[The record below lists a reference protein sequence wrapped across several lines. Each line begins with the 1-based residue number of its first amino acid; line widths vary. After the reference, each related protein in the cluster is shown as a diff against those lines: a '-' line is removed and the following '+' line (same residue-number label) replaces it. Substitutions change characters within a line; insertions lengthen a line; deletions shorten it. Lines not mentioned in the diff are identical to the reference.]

1 MKDVRI
7 LVIEDDPFMRRA
19 CEMGLKKKGFK
30 VLTAVDGE
38 DGLQQARAG
47 APHLILLDLLMPKLS
62 GIETLEALKKDD
74 RTRDIPVVILSNS
87 SVERDVQRAQSM
99 GAVDY
104 LVKASLSLQ
113 ELADRV
119 AGYLEKTGHT
129 ESIGKES

>member
-1 MKDVRI
+1 MKDARI

-38 DGLQQARAG
+38 DGLRQARAG
-47 APHLILLDLLMPKLS
+47 TPHLILLDLLMPKLS

-74 RTRDIPVVILSNS
+74 RTRNIPVVILSNS
-87 SVERDVQRAQSM
+87 PVETDMQKAQSA
-99 GAVDY
+99 GAVGY

-113 ELADRV
+113 ELSDRV
-119 AGYLEKTGHT
+119 AAYLEQTEQT
-129 ESIGKES
+129 ESIGKE